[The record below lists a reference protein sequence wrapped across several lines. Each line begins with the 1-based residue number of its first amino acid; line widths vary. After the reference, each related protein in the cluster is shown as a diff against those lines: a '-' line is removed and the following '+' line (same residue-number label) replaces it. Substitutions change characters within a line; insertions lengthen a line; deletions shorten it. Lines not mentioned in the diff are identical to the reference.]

1 MPEYEINPSVIES
14 VQRMLLDQIVYFQVE
29 KGMLDLRY
37 AVKLICKV
45 QAVT

>member
-1 MPEYEINPSVIES
+1 MPEYGINPSVIES

-37 AVKLICKV
+37 AVN
-45 QAVT
+45 